1 MLMLVVAA
9 AVFVGIHLLIAGT
22 RARDALTG
30 AIGEQIYL
38 GLFSLASIAA
48 IVWLAMSYNA
58 ALAAPDNQKLYD
70 LGRGV
75 HDLGI
80 PAIAIAFWLGVQG
93 LFMANP
99 TAARQEA
106 AATKEGTIQGV
117 LRITRH
123 PFLWGAILWAAFH
136 LAANGDEASVVLFGA
151 FLLLAFFGTF
161 SIDAKR
167 KRKMGAAWA
176 GFANKTSNIPFG
188 AVITRRNTLNLSE
201 SFGWRFWVALIVF
214 VGILFAH
221 ARIFGVSPFPGGYV
235 PF

>member
-1 MLMLVVAA
+1 MLMLVTAA
-9 AVFVGIHLLIAGT
+9 AVFLAIHLLVAGT
-22 RARDALTG
+22 RARDVLTRVL
-30 AIGEQIYL
+30 GEQIYL

-48 IVWLAMSYNA
+48 IVWLAMAYNTA
-58 ALAAPDNQKLYD
+58 QAGLEDPKLYD

-80 PAIAIAFWLGVQG
+80 PVIALAFWLGAQG
-93 LFMANP
+93 LFSANP

-106 AATKEGTIQGV
+106 AATRDGTIQGV

-123 PFLWGAILWAAFH
+123 PFLWGVVLWSAFH
-136 LAANGDEASVVLFGA
+136 LAANGDEASVVLFGT
-151 FLLLAFFGTF
+151 FLLLALFGTF

-167 KRKMGAAWA
+167 KRKMGANWTT
-176 GFANKTSNIPFG
+176 FASKTSNIPFA
-188 AVITRRNTLNLSE
+188 AVLSGRNTLNIAE
-201 SFGWRFWVALIVF
+201 SFGWRFWAALIIFVAL
-214 VGILFAH
+214 LFAH

>member
-1 MLMLVVAA
+1 MLMLETAA
-9 AVFVGIHLLIAGT
+9 AVFLGIHLLIAGT
-22 RARDALTG
+22 RARDAITG
-30 AIGEQIYL
+30 VIGERVYL
-38 GLFSLASIAA
+38 ALFSLASLAA
-48 IVWLAMSYNA
+48 IAWLALSYNTA
-58 ALAAPDNQKLYD
+58 QAGPDNRQLYD

-80 PAIAIAFWLGVQG
+80 PIVAIAFWLGVQG

-99 TAARQEA
+99 TSVQQEA
-106 AATKEGTIQGV
+106 AATKEGTVHGV

-123 PFLWGAILWAAFH
+123 PFLWGVILWSAFH
-136 LAANGDEASVVLFGA
+136 LAANGDEASVVLFGT
-151 FLLLAFFGTF
+151 FLLLALFGTF

-167 KRKMGAAWA
+167 RRKMGAAWEN
-176 GFANKTSNIPFG
+176 FASKTSNIPFG
-188 AVITRRNTLNLSE
+188 AVILRRNALNLSE

-214 VGILFAH
+214 VAVLVAH